1 MPPNEHAL
9 AAEQLRLRTDPAEVG
24 IDSTESAPPLEHII
38 GQERAVRSIE
48 FGVEMPGEQYN
59 IAVVGPPGTGRSRV
73 TQQFLREQACKQRV
87 PEQWCYVNN
96 FEDPLRPKALSAPS
110 GRATE
115 LRKEMEELVKQLR
128 EDIPRT
134 LEGDLYAERR
144 REITMAF
151 QERQQALMQDLEQ
164 YVQERGFALMR
175 SQMGLHI
182 APVVEGEPLSSE
194 AYEQLDPETRQRL
207 ESYRPALTEKFE
219 NTMRQTRDLDRQRRQ
234 AMEQVRDELVGFVVD
249 QLIADLRAMFNDCPD
264 ILAYLTAVRNDV
276 VENADQFATDQQEQ
290 QMPLPFVPQ
299 RAQQESWFNRYAVNV
314 LSEPDAD
321 NCAPVVIEDNPTYQ
335 NLIGRIEF
343 RAEFGAMVTDFTQIR
358 AGALHRA
365 NGGYLVIE
373 ARNLLQQGLA
383 WDGLKRALRNREI
396 KVESIGQFFGLVSA
410 ATLEPEPIPLSVKVV
425 MIGEE
430 WLYQAL
436 NMLDEDF
443 RKEFKVKAEFQSTM
457 PRTPQ
462 AVREYASFIGD
473 LVRRD
478 NLRHFDAGAVA
489 QVVEEASRM
498 ADDQQKLT
506 TRMANVE
513 DLVRQAA
520 YWADR
525 AGRTLVT
532 AEDVGR
538 AVGEQIYRLSHIAE
552 QFVER
557 IGEGVVLI
565 NTEGAEVGQVNGLS
579 VISLSN
585 FMFGIPSRV
594 TARAFLG
601 KAGVVSIDREVKM
614 SGPIHDKGQLILS
627 AWLASRFAQ
636 RTPLSMSATLTFEQ
650 SYGGIEG
657 DSASSTELYALLSSL
672 SGVPLKQ
679 SIAVTGSVNQAGQ
692 VQAIGGVNAK
702 IEGFFDVCKAQGL
715 TGDQGVMIPRSNVR
729 HLMLRSDVLHAV
741 ETGRF
746 GVYAVST
753 IEEGIEVLTG
763 LPAGVADAEGRYP
776 AESVFGRVQARLD
789 EYDRLSKAK
798 REEEEAEGGVLQRA
812 EEEEEPPA
820 QPQ

>member
-1 MPPNEHAL
+1 MPPKDLAL
-9 AAEQLRLRTDPAEVG
+9 SVEQLRLRTDPASIG
-24 IDSTESAPPLEHII
+24 IDSTEAAPPLDHII

-73 TQQFLREQACKQRV
+73 TQQFLREQACRQRV
-87 PEQWCYVNN
+87 PDQWCYVNN
-96 FEDPLRPKALSAPS
+96 FEDPLRPKAISTPS
-110 GRATE
+110 GRASA

-144 REITMAF
+144 REITLAF
-151 QERQQALMQDLEQ
+151 QERQQTLMQDLEQ
-164 YVQERGFALMR
+164 YVQERGFTLIR

-194 AYEQLDPETRQRL
+194 SYEQLDPETRERL

-234 AMEQVRDELVGFVVD
+234 ALEEVRNELVGFVVD
-249 QLIADLRAMFNDCPD
+249 QLIGDIRAMFEDCPE
-264 ILAYLTAVRNDV
+264 ILDFLTAVRNDV
-276 VENADQFATDQQEQ
+276 VENADQFAADQQQEQ
-290 QMPLPFVPQ
+290 QTPMPFMPR
-299 RAQQESWFNRYAVNV
+299 RAQSEGWFNRYSVNV

-321 NCAPVVIEDNPTYQ
+321 NCAPVVIEDNPIYQ
-335 NLIGRIEF
+335 NLLGRIEF

-365 NGGYLVIE
+365 NGGYLVLD
-373 ARNLLQQGLA
+373 ARNLLMQGLA
-383 WDGLKRALRNREI
+383 WDALKRALRNREI
-396 KVESIGQFFGLVSA
+396 KVESIGQFYGLVSTS
-410 ATLEPEPIPLSVKVV
+410 TLEPEPIPLQVKVV

-430 WLYQAL
+430 WLYQLL
-436 NMLDEDF
+436 NLADEDF
-443 RKEFKVKAEFQSTM
+443 RKEFKVKAEFHSTM
-457 PRTPQ
+457 PRTAE

-473 LVRRD
+473 KVRND
-478 NLRHFDAGAVA
+478 NLRHFDAGAIA

-498 ADDQQKLT
+498 ADDQEKLT
-506 TRMANVE
+506 ARMAHVE
-513 DLVRQAA
+513 DLVRQSA
-520 YWADR
+520 YWAER
-525 AGRTLVT
+525 AGHPMVT

-538 AVGEQIYRLSHIAE
+538 AVGEQIYRLSHMAE
-552 QFVER
+552 RFVER
-557 IGEGVVLI
+557 IDEGVVLI
-565 NTEGAEVGQVNGLS
+565 NTDGAVAGQVNGLS
-579 VISLSN
+579 VISLSD
-585 FMFGIPSRV
+585 FQFGIPSRV
-594 TARAFLG
+594 TARTFLG

-636 RTPLSMSATLTFEQ
+636 QAPLSMSATLTFEQ

-692 VQAIGGVNAK
+692 VQAIGGANAK
-702 IEGFFDVCKAQGL
+702 IEGFYDVCKAQGL
-715 TGDQGVMIPRSNVR
+715 TGDQGVMIPRSNMR

-741 ETGRF
+741 EEGRF
-746 GVYAVST
+746 RVYAVST

-763 LPAGVADAEGRYP
+763 VPAGEADDEGRYP
-776 AESVFGRVQARLD
+776 ADTVFGRVQERLD
-789 EYDRLSKAK
+789 EYNRLSKQK
-798 REEEEAEGGVLQRA
+798 REEEEGEGTFRRGE
-812 EEEEEPPA
+812 EEEEEPGE
-820 QPQ
+820 PQ